1 MSSLQAQIEKRG
13 ERIFDLV
20 DRYPESIFSTA
31 GFYQRMMALSM
42 RDEHFKVQ
50 MFRFVDVLA
59 SLQRSSDIV
68 QHLGEYFA
76 DMRDGFAAYKP
87 RKSRVAS
94 PSLRGFAPVIHTGV
108 RLARIVPWLSSMVLR
123 RNVSGMAR
131 QFIAGKN
138 PDDVMKT
145 LRKRRQQNIG
155 FTVDLLGEAVVS
167 ETEAGAYAA
176 RCSELLEHLSRETC
190 GWTDPLGT
198 NSELFPVVNLSVKI
212 SALYS
217 QMNPADPV
225 GAIAHLAPKLRP
237 ILRRARELGA
247 FINFD
252 MESYAH
258 KNTTLDLFKT
268 LCAEAEFK
276 DWPHAGIVIQA
287 YLRDAEADL
296 RDLIE
301 WGRARGT
308 RFTVRLVKGAYWDYE
323 KIKSRQNG
331 WDCPVYLQKP
341 ESDVNFEALT
351 RVLLENESIVTAA
364 FGSHNVRSIA
374 HAQALAEELGIDRS
388 RFEFQFLYGMAGP
401 IKRALVEMS
410 YRVREYCPVGELL
423 PGMSYLVRRLLENT
437 SNEGFLRAKFSE
449 HVSAAQLLR
458 NPGEIIRRGESASPL
473 AKGERIEVR
482 RSTPGSAQDTE
493 TLTLPSPFARE
504 RRTTTAEDR
513 HRYNGANGRARQC
526 QSGSDPGAPPGVE
539 QPPGDVYKNSPL
551 VNFVYKESQ
560 EKMQA
565 ALRDVRN
572 RFGQE
577 FPLVINGEKIW
588 TDKLTPSVNPS
599 APNEIVGYAAEAG
612 IPEAERAVKA
622 ARDAFGKWSR
632 TSFEERA
639 QLLER
644 AAAILDR
651 RRYELSALEVFEVG
665 KPWAEADGDLREAID
680 FCHFYAH
687 QMRLIGRPR
696 LTQQVPGE
704 ESYQHYWPRGV
715 ALVIAP
721 WNFPMAILCGMVSA
735 ALVTGNTVIMKPS
748 EQSLNIGAMLMEIFE
763 EAGVPPGVL
772 NFLNGRGSV
781 IGAHLVDHKDV
792 DLIAFTGSREVG
804 LRIWESAGKTR
815 EGQRELKHVICEM
828 GGKNPV
834 IIDSDA
840 DLDEAIVDS
849 IYSAFGYQGQK
860 CSALSRLIVL
870 EENYDRVMER
880 LLNAAAS
887 LRVGNPEA
895 PGIMVGPVIDEAA
908 YRRILEYIDIG
919 KSEATLAY
927 QAKDLPP
934 QGYFIP
940 PTIFTGVK
948 PDMRIAREEI
958 FGPVLS
964 VLKVRDLDEAIEVAN
979 GTDYALTAGFFSR
992 SPANIERAK
1001 AEIEAGNVYINR
1013 SCTGAVVGRHPFG
1026 GFKMSGGG
1034 TKAGGEDYL
1043 LQFLLP
1049 RVVTEN
1055 IMRHG
1060 FAPEETPQYRD
1071 EFLPPR

>member
-1 MSSLQAQIEKRG
+1 MSSLQAQIEERG
-13 ERIFDLV
+13 ARIFDLV
-20 DRYPESIFSTA
+20 DRYPESIFSKA

-59 SLQRSSDIV
+59 SLRCSGDIV

-76 DMRDGFAAYKP
+76 PAPAGRD
-87 RKSRVAS
+87 
-94 PSLRGFAPVIHTGV
+94 GFAPVIHTGV
-108 RLARIVPWLSSMVLR
+108 RVARIVPWLSSMVLR

-167 ETEAGAYAA
+167 ETEASAYAA
-176 RCSELLEHLSRETC
+176 RCLELLEHLTRETR
-190 GWTDPLGT
+190 GWTDPLGK

-217 QMNPADPV
+217 QMNPADPAD
-225 GAIAHLAPKLRP
+225 AIVHLAPKLRP
-237 ILRRARELGA
+237 ILRRARELDA

-268 LCAEAEFK
+268 LCTEAEFT

-296 RDLIE
+296 RNLIE

-341 ESDVNFEALT
+341 ESDVNFEVLT

-374 HAQALAEELGIDRS
+374 HAQALAEELDIDRS

-401 IKRALVEMS
+401 IKRALVEMG

-458 NPGEIIRRGESASPL
+458 DPSELVTRDGGTPSVTSAEI
-473 AKGERIEVR
+473 KN
-482 RSTPGSAQDTE
+482 
-493 TLTLPSPFARE
+493 
-504 RRTTTAEDR
+504 R
-513 HRYNGANGRARQC
+513 HQRNGASLA
-526 QSGSDPGAPPGVE
+526 APPGDIYE
-539 QPPGDVYKNSPL
+539 NSPL

-560 EKMQA
+560 EKMEA
-565 ALRDVRN
+565 ALRDVRS
-572 RFGQE
+572 RFGRK

-622 ARDAFGKWSR
+622 ARAAFGKWSR

-665 KPWAEADGDLREAID
+665 KPWAEADGDIREAID

-721 WNFPMAILCGMVSA
+721 WNFPMAILCGMASA
-735 ALVTGNTVIMKPS
+735 ALVTGNTAIMKPS

-763 EAGVPPGVL
+763 EAGVPAGVL

-804 LRIWESAGKTR
+804 LGIWESAGKTR

-828 GGKNPV
+828 GGKNAMIV
-834 IIDSDA
+834 DSDA

-870 EENYDRVMER
+870 EGNYDRVMER
-880 LLNAAAS
+880 LLSAAAS

-979 GTDYALTAGFFSR
+979 GTDYALTGGFFSR
-992 SPANIERAK
+992 SPANIERVK
-1001 AEIEAGNVYINR
+1001 AQLEAGNVYINR
-1013 SCTGAVVGRHPFG
+1013 SCTGAIVGRHPFG

-1034 TKAGGEDYL
+1034 TKAGGADYL

-1071 EFLPPR
+1071 EFLWPSR